1 MEYIIGV
8 MVVGAFIG
16 LIVFFLKK
24 EHNKLEEMVENLN
37 EEQKNKLALTDVK
50 FVEGKN
56 DEWIQEG
63 MIGEMKDKGH
73 KYAIRV
79 LWHNK
84 VIRNATYDQLQY
96 GDTFLSK
103 KDVESNDLKV
113 GDFVKV
119 HVAPAKT
126 SGCFKIIL

>member
-1 MEYIIGV
+1 MEFIIGG

-96 GDTFLSK
+96 GNTFLSK

>member
-1 MEYIIGV
+1 MEFIIGG

-96 GDTFLSK
+96 GNTFLSK
-103 KDVESNDLKV
+103 KNVESNDLKV

>member
-1 MEYIIGV
+1 MEFIIGV
-8 MVVGAFIG
+8 LVVGAIIG

-24 EHNKLEEMVENLN
+24 ENNKLKEMVGNLN

-63 MIGEMKDKGH
+63 MIGEMKDKGY

-96 GDTFLSK
+96 GDTSLSK
-103 KDVESNDLKV
+103 KDVESNGLKV

-119 HVAPAKT
+119 RVAPAKT
-126 SGCFKIIL
+126 SGCLKIIL

>member
-1 MEYIIGV
+1 MEFIIGV

-24 EHNKLEEMVENLN
+24 ENNKLKEMVGNLN

-50 FVEGKN
+50 FVEEKN

-63 MIGEMKDKGH
+63 MIGEMKDKGY
-73 KYAIRV
+73 KYSIRV

-96 GDTFLSK
+96 GDTSLSK
-103 KDVESNDLKV
+103 KDVESNGLKV

-119 HVAPAKT
+119 RVAPAKT

>member
-1 MEYIIGV
+1 MEFIIGV
-8 MVVGAFIG
+8 LVVGAFIG

-24 EHNKLEEMVENLN
+24 ENNKLKEMVGNLN

-50 FVEGKN
+50 FVEEKN

-63 MIGEMKDKGH
+63 MIGEMKDKGY
-73 KYAIRV
+73 KYV

-96 GDTFLSK
+96 GDTSLSK
-103 KDVESNDLKV
+103 KGVESNGLKV

-119 HVAPAKT
+119 RVAPAKT

>member
-1 MEYIIGV
+1 MEFIIGV

-24 EHNKLEEMVENLN
+24 ENNKLKEMVGNLN

-63 MIGEMKDKGH
+63 MIGEMKDKG
-73 KYAIRV
+73 Y
-79 LWHNK
+79 
-84 VIRNATYDQLQY
+84 
-96 GDTFLSK
+96 
-103 KDVESNDLKV
+103 
-113 GDFVKV
+113 
-119 HVAPAKT
+119 
-126 SGCFKIIL
+126 

>member
-1 MEYIIGV
+1 MEFIIGV
-8 MVVGAFIG
+8 LVVGAIIG

-24 EHNKLEEMVENLN
+24 ENNKLKEMVGNLN

-63 MIGEMKDKGH
+63 MIGEMREKGN
-73 KYAIRV
+73 KFAIRV

-96 GDTFLSK
+96 GDTSLSK
-103 KDVESNDLKV
+103 KDVESNGLKV

-119 HVAPAKT
+119 RVAPAKT

>member
-1 MEYIIGV
+1 MEFIIGV

-103 KDVESNDLKV
+103 KNVESNDLKV

>member
-1 MEYIIGV
+1 MEFIIGV
-8 MVVGAFIG
+8 LVVGAFIG

-24 EHNKLEEMVENLN
+24 ENNKLKEMVGNLN

-63 MIGEMKDKGH
+63 MIGEMKDKGY

-84 VIRNATYDQLQY
+84 VIQNATYDQLQY
-96 GDTFLSK
+96 GDTSLSK
-103 KDVESNDLKV
+103 KDVESNGLKV

-119 HVAPAKT
+119 RVAPAKT
-126 SGCFKIIL
+126 SGCFKILL

>member
-1 MEYIIGV
+1 MEFIIGV
-8 MVVGAFIG
+8 LVVGAFIG

-24 EHNKLEEMVENLN
+24 ENNKLKEMVGNLN

-63 MIGEMKDKGH
+63 MIGEMREKGN
-73 KYAIRV
+73 KFAIRV

-96 GDTFLSK
+96 GDTSLSK
-103 KDVESNDLKV
+103 KDVESNGLKV

-119 HVAPAKT
+119 RVAPAKT

>member
-1 MEYIIGV
+1 MEFIIGV
-8 MVVGAFIG
+8 LVVGAFIG

-24 EHNKLEEMVENLN
+24 ENNKLKEMVGNLN

-63 MIGEMKDKGH
+63 MIGEMREKGN
-73 KYAIRV
+73 KFAIRV

-84 VIRNATYDQLQY
+84 VIQNATYDQIQY
-96 GDTFLSK
+96 GDTSLSK
-103 KDVESNDLKV
+103 KDVESNGLKV

-119 HVAPAKT
+119 RVAPAKT

>member
-1 MEYIIGV
+1 MEFIIGV

-96 GDTFLSK
+96 GNTFLSK

>member
-1 MEYIIGV
+1 MEFIIGV
-8 MVVGAFIG
+8 LVVGAFIG

-24 EHNKLEEMVENLN
+24 ENNKLKELVGNLN

-63 MIGEMKDKGH
+63 MIGEMKDKGY

-84 VIRNATYDQLQY
+84 VIQNATYDQLQY
-96 GDTFLSK
+96 GDTSLSK
-103 KDVESNDLKV
+103 KDVESNGLKV

-119 HVAPAKT
+119 RVAPAKT